1 MKTIQEEN
9 IKELR
14 KKVLDLI
21 AKTSVELGHR
31 TDAKIMASLSDIF
44 AQDLQKENRFRRM
57 TFNQIKDAFHIGV
70 RYCEFE
76 PFINIKTFFRW
87 IIEHK
92 KKVNDAYYQVHT
104 LNKNPN
110 QVPFYQEPLKLI
122 ITNENNKNN

>member
-1 MKTIQEEN
+1 MKTLQEEN
-9 IKELR
+9 IKELTA
-14 KKVLDLI
+14 KVLDLV

-31 TDAKIMASLSDIF
+31 ADGKTMGSLSQIF
-44 AQDLQKENRFRRM
+44 ALDLQKENRFRRM
-57 TFNQIKDAFHIGV
+57 TFNQIEEAFYIGV

-76 PFINIKTFFRW
+76 PFLNIKTFFRW

-110 QVPFYQEPLKLI
+110 QVPFYQEPLKLL
-122 ITNENNKNN
+122 K